1 MINFR
6 FHVVSLIAI
15 FLALALG
22 VVVGAGVIDRGV
34 VNTLNDRL
42 DKVETKSDRIQ
53 AENDALK
60 SAQARD
66 AQFIEGLEPF
76 SVPGRLT
83 SEAVAIVAVR
93 GVDED
98 RVNATVTSVQTAGGQ
113 VTGILWLEQKL
124 ALTGK
129 DDPKTLAAAIDDPTK
144 RGGALR
150 ASLWRKLAL
159 RLLRPVVPESG
170 TDVLTVLQDAG
181 FVEYDQVAGGLAI
194 AQFPGRDALTVLVV
208 GEQGNVPSQDVVTA
222 AANAFT
228 EQSLPLVVASAWAA
242 VDKGLPRGDVFKALR
257 ASDAARTVSTVD
269 DLDLAQ
275 GPTTITLVLADLTCV
290 PAVVGHYGYGP
301 DTVPIP
307 DPANSCSGLTA
318 TTATTASGR

>member
-60 SAQARD
+60 AAQARD
-66 AQFIEGLEPF
+66 AKFIEALEPF

-83 SEAVAIVAVR
+83 SESVAIVAVR

-98 RVNATVTSVQTAGGQ
+98 RVHATITSIQTAGGQ
-113 VTGILWLEQKL
+113 VTGILWLEEKL
-124 ALTGK
+124 ALPGK
-129 DDPKTLAAAIDDPTK
+129 DDPKTLAVAIDDPTK
-144 RGGALR
+144 RGAALR
-150 ASLWRKLAL
+150 ASLWRRLAL
-159 RLLRPVVPESG
+159 RWLRPFSQESG
-170 TDVLTVLQDAG
+170 TDILTVLQEAG
-181 FVEYDQVAGGLAI
+181 FVEYEQVAGGVAV
-194 AQFPGRDALTVLVV
+194 AQFPGRDALTLLVV
-208 GEQGNVPSQDVVTA
+208 GEQGTIPSQDVVTA

-228 EQSLPLVVASAWAA
+228 EQSFPLTVASAWAA

-275 GPTTITLVLADLTCV
+275 GPTTVTLVLADLTCI
-290 PAVVGHYGYGP
+290 PSVVGHYGYGP

-318 TTATTASGR
+318 TTASGR

>member
-34 VNTLNDRL
+34 VNTLNNRL
-42 DKVETKSDRIQ
+42 DKVEAKSDRIK
-53 AENDALK
+53 ADNDTLK
-60 SAQARD
+60 TAQARD
-66 AQFIEGLEPF
+66 AQFIESLEPF
-76 SVPGRLT
+76 SLPTRLT

-93 GVDED
+93 GVDEE
-98 RVNATVTSVQTAGGQ
+98 RVNATIASIRVAGGQ
-113 VTGILWLEQKL
+113 VTGILWLEEKL
-124 ALTGK
+124 ALSGK

-144 RGGALR
+144 RGAALR
-150 ASLWRKLAL
+150 TSLWRKLAT
-159 RLLRPVVPESG
+159 RWLRPVLPESG
-170 TDVLTVLQDAG
+170 TDLLTVLQEAG
-181 FVEYDQVAGGLAI
+181 FVEYEQITGGVAV

-208 GEQGNVPSQDVVTA
+208 GEHGDVPSQEVVTA

-228 EQSLPLVVASAWAA
+228 EQSFPLVIASAWAV
-242 VDKGLPRGDVFKALR
+242 VDKGPPRGDVFKALR

-275 GPTTITLVLADLTCV
+275 GPTTVTLVLANLTCL
-290 PAVVGHYGYGP
+290 PPVVGHYGYGP

-318 TTATTASGR
+318 TTATTATGR